1 MRMQSDNTR
10 KQGNA
15 SMVGSDL
22 RGLLGRVERYLRLE
36 ATDKA
41 TVLGTGIVLGAV
53 AFALVMSSIYFL
65 GTGVVKSL
73 TLLTGSEM
81 ASYYCV
87 GGGLLLLV
95 VLLFLCRKSLIE
107 KPILR
112 SLSKKLLEGEMLSE
126 RIASKQEEEVDL
138 HELAKSLALEFD
150 ANAKDKKGGKK

>member
-1 MRMQSDNTR
+1 MRTQSDNMR
-10 KQGNA
+10 KQGDS

-22 RGLLGRVERYLRLE
+22 CGLLCRVERYLRLE

-41 TVLGTGIVLGAV
+41 TVISTGIVLGAA
-53 AFALVMSSIYFL
+53 AFALAMSSIYFL

-81 ASYYCV
+81 ISYYYV

-95 VLLFLCRKSLIE
+95 VLAFLCRKSLIE

-112 SLSKKLLEGEMLSE
+112 SLSKKLLDGQMLTD
-126 RIASKQEEEVDL
+126 RIASKQNEEVDL
-138 HELAKSLALEFD
+138 HELAKSLVSEFD
-150 ANAKDKKGGKK
+150 AVAKDKKGGKK

>member
-1 MRMQSDNTR
+1 
-10 KQGNA
+10 
-15 SMVGSDL
+15 MVGSDL
-22 RGLLGRVERYLRLE
+22 RGLLCRVERYLRLE

-81 ASYYCV
+81 ASYYYV

-112 SLSKKLLEGEMLSE
+112 SLSKKFLSGNMLAE
-126 RIASKQEEEVDL
+126 RVASTQNDDVDL
-138 HELAKSLALEFD
+138 HELAKSLALELD
-150 ANAKDKKGGKK
+150 ADAKEKKGGKK

>member
-1 MRMQSDNTR
+1 ML
-10 KQGNA
+10 GA
-15 SMVGSDL
+15 DL
-22 RGLLGRVERYLRLE
+22 RSLLCRVEHYLRLE

-41 TVLGTGIVLGAV
+41 TVLGTGVVLGAV

-81 ASYYCV
+81 ASYYYV

-107 KPILR
+107 KPMLR
-112 SLSKKLLEGEMLSE
+112 SLSKKLLDGKMLAERMASAQGED
-126 RIASKQEEEVDL
+126 VDL
-138 HELAKSLALEFD
+138 HELAKTLALELD
-150 ANAKDKKGGKK
+150 ATAKDKKGGEK